1 MIDLLDYAT
10 SPLNPGLKVV
20 TFLLFIA
27 VFLIYLDIRRYFG
40 GNVKSFIDFMCMFA
54 LFMAIGAFLRYFGDG
69 TEFGFTSDYSL
80 KWFQS
85 ICYLVAGVFYILAA
99 QKLLTLFRGAEP

>member
-10 SPLNPGLKVV
+10 SPLNPGLKIV
-20 TFLLFIA
+20 TFLIFTA
-27 VFLIYLDIRRYFG
+27 VFLVYLDSRRYFG
-40 GNVKSFIDFMCMFA
+40 GNVKTFIDYLCLFA

-69 TEFGFTSDYSL
+69 TDVGFTSDYSL

-99 QKLLTLFRGAEP
+99 QKLLTLFSGAES